1 MEVVRSCYTQ
11 EEEGNRDELLHFVSR
26 GKYKDDAF
34 LVRIND
40 RDEGGGVSGLLREL
54 SQVGEGLKRLRC
66 PPN

>member
-1 MEVVRSCYTQ
+1 MQ
-11 EEEGNRDELLHFVSR
+11 EEEGNRGELHSVSR

-40 RDEGGGVSGLLREL
+40 RDEGGGVSGMSREL
-54 SQVGEGLKRLRC
+54 SQAGEGLKRLRC